1 MAKLSD
7 AEYTERG
14 RAATRRRTAR
24 YQQRLSAAGKTALT
38 VWIPETLRTQ
48 IDGIAAQSGA
58 SVSDTVTLLI
68 ETAVTTLWPRN
79 ATTTPNQTTTTT
91 NRNASNDATV
101 DMFGA
106 TGEPSAP
113 AIPQAERDQQILEL
127 HRQGLSNYA
136 VADKAGCSEATVRR
150 TLKRYNPESSHD

>member
-1 MAKLSD
+1 MAKRLSD
-7 AEYTERG
+7 AELAQRT
-14 RAATRRRTAR
+14 RAGNRRRSEHHRQRLESAGHVQLVVWTPIEVKTALESLATTTN
-24 YQQRLSAAGKTALT
+24 QSLSATATAVLSAALT
-38 VWIPETLRTQ
+38 
-48 IDGIAAQSGA
+48 
-58 SVSDTVTLLI
+58 
-68 ETAVTTLWPRN
+68 
-79 ATTTPNQTTTTT
+79 TTTPNQTTTTP
-91 NRNASNDATV
+91 RASNDATV

>member
-1 MAKLSD
+1 MAKRLSD
-7 AEYTERG
+7 AELAQRT
-14 RAATRRRTAR
+14 RAGNRRRSEHHRQRLESAGRVQLVVWTPIEVKTALESLATTTN
-24 YQQRLSAAGKTALT
+24 QSLSATATAVLSAALNT
-38 VWIPETLRTQ
+38 
-48 IDGIAAQSGA
+48 
-58 SVSDTVTLLI
+58 
-68 ETAVTTLWPRN
+68 
-79 ATTTPNQTTTTT
+79 TTTPNQTTTTT

-150 TLKRYNPESSHD
+150 TLKRYNPESNHD